1 MVEII
6 AEAGV
11 NHDGDIDAA
20 FALVD
25 ASRAAGADTVK
36 FQTFKTEKLATGTA
50 GRAAYQKRALQ
61 EDGTQAEMLRRLE
74 LSEPDFRRLAEYS
87 RSAGIQFLSTPFDQD
102 SARFL
107 VDGLGLTRL
116 KVGSG
121 DLDNLPL
128 LITIARMGAD
138 VVLSTGMG
146 GYAEV
151 ENALAALAF
160 GYSAPDHVK
169 PTFGSIM
176 DAYGSEFGILRDKVV
191 VLHCT
196 TEYPAPVESLNLRAI
211 TAISSAFR
219 LPVGFSDHSVGHEAA
234 IAAVALGATMLEK
247 HITLDRTRKG
257 PDHAASLDPAGFKD
271 LVRAVRST
279 EIALGDG
286 IKRVM
291 ADERKN
297 IRIARKSIVA
307 SKAIRAGDEFDE
319 SNIALKRSETGLP
332 AIRYYDVLGR
342 SADRDYEVDE
352 AILVD

>member
-11 NHDGDIDAA
+11 NHDGDIEAA

-36 FQTFKTEKLATGTA
+36 FQTFKTERLVTGTA
-50 GRAAYQKRALQ
+50 VRAAYQKRALQ
-61 EDGTQAEMLRRLE
+61 DDGTQADMLRRLE
-74 LSEPDFRRLAEYS
+74 LSEPDFRRLAEHA
-87 RSAGIQFLSTPFDQD
+87 RSVGIEFLSTPFDQD

-107 VDGLGLTRL
+107 VDGLGLARL

-128 LITIARMGAD
+128 LITIARTGAR

-146 GYAEV
+146 GYADV

-160 GYSAPDHVK
+160 GYSASPDAK
-169 PTFGSIM
+169 PSLAAIM
-176 DAYGSEFGILRDKVV
+176 DAYCSQKNVLDDKVV

-196 TEYPAPVESLNLRAI
+196 TEYPAPVNSLNLRAI
-211 TAISSAFR
+211 EAIRCAFK

-234 IAAVALGATMLEK
+234 VAAVALGATVIEK
-247 HITLDRTRKG
+247 HITLDRSRKG
-257 PDHAASLDPAGFKD
+257 PDHAASLDPAGFAE
-271 LVRAVRST
+271 LVRAIRST
-279 EIALGDG
+279 EVALGDG

-291 ADERKN
+291 AQERAN

-307 SKAIRAGDEFDE
+307 SRSIRTGETFNDQ
-319 SNIALKRSETGLP
+319 NITLKRSESGLP
-332 AIRYYDVLGR
+332 AVRLYDILGTR
-342 SADRDYEVDE
+342 ADRDYDVDE
-352 AILVD
+352 AILVT